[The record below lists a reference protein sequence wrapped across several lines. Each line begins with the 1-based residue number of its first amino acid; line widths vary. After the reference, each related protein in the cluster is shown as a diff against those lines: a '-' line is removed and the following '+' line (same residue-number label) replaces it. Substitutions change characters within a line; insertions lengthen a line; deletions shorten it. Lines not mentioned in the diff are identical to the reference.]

1 MLSKNSCLII
11 TMQKIIKK
19 NISYLDLLATLGR
32 EDLTGLDDLAAG
44 EEAAAPVDPNRDE
57 KES

>member
-1 MLSKNSCLII
+1 MWS
-11 TMQKIIKK
+11 
-19 NISYLDLLATLGR
+19 AGR
-32 EDLTGLDDLAAG
+32 EDLAGLDDLAAG